1 MFGSLLALLVSLL
14 LVGLTASTGA
24 RFRPDGWYREL
35 RKPTWTPPDIA
46 FPIAWGILY
55 LLMAIA
61 AWRIYM
67 ADASVWRTASLAV
80 YALQL
85 LVNAAWSWLFFGRKQ
100 IVAALVDIVVLLAL
114 ITIAITLFYQVST
127 LAAWLMVPYWLWV
140 ALALALNASIVRL
153 NNA

>member
-1 MFGSLLALLVSLL
+1 MVSLL